1 MDNPCTLLR
10 EDLLNRKPLDAQ
22 ATRPFMNNRTSS
34 TASANKKIW
43 RVLRS
48 ATFRSLLGLGL
59 LAYILYSVGSKDLLA
74 TLSQI
79 SLAMV
84 GYLLL
89 LTVVLLMLSVFKWQV
104 ILREFGVVASLGDLT
119 KHYLVGYFINSFL
132 PSSIGGDVVRSY
144 KLGKEAGHLS
154 VFSATILER
163 YSGLVTMLL
172 MALVAV
178 ALFNFGSNKVPLL
191 VFFASAGVIV
201 GSIIGLSR
209 SGVRTLKILRIPER
223 IITKAVSLRE
233 ALLTGSKRPAFL
245 ITIVVLS
252 ILFHL
257 GAVLN
262 THAAGV
268 AVGWD
273 APPLLSLLAVVPVV
287 LIVTGI
293 PLTPGN
299 LGLTEG
305 AFYYFLTMVGASPSQ
320 AVATALVLRAKSV
333 LLAVI
338 GGLVVLKE
346 GAKR

>member
-1 MDNPCTLLR
+1 M
-10 EDLLNRKPLDAQ
+10 
-22 ATRPFMNNRTSS
+22 
-34 TASANKKIW
+34 
-43 RVLRS
+43 
-48 ATFRSLLGLGL
+48 G
-59 LAYILYSVGSKDLLA
+59 YILYRVGSKDLLD
-74 TLSQI
+74 TLGQI
-79 SLAMV
+79 SLSMV

-89 LTVVLLMLSVFKWQV
+89 ITVVLLFLSVFKWQL
-104 ILREFGVVASLGDLT
+104 ILREFGVTASLADLT

-144 KLGKEAGHLS
+144 KLGKEAGHLN

-172 MALVAV
+172 MALIAV
-178 ALFNFGSNKVPLL
+178 AIFNFRSTHVTLFVLL
-191 VFFASAGVIV
+191 ATLGFVL
-201 GSIIGLSR
+201 GSIFGLSR
-209 SGVRTLKILRIPER
+209 SGAHLLKLLHFPER
-223 IITKAVSLRE
+223 LITKAVSLRE
-233 ALLTGSKRPAFL
+233 ALITGAKRPRFL
-245 ITIVVLS
+245 FSIVVLS
-252 ILFHL
+252 VLFHL

-273 APPLLSLLAVVPVV
+273 APPILSLLAVVPVV

-305 AFYYFLTMVGASPSQ
+305 AFYYFLTMIGASPSQ
-320 AVATALVLRAKSV
+320 AVAIALVLRAKSV
-333 LLAVI
+333 LLALI

-346 GAKR
+346 GAIGKK

>member
-1 MDNPCTLLR
+1 MKNPS
-10 EDLLNRKPLDAQ
+10 P
-22 ATRPFMNNRTSS
+22 S
-34 TASANKKIW
+34 TISVQKKLW
-43 RVLRS
+43 GVLRS
-48 ATFRSLLGLGL
+48 ATLRSLIGIAL
-59 LAYILYSVGSKDLLA
+59 LTYILYRVGSKDLLV

-89 LTVVLLMLSVFKWQV
+89 LTVVLLLLSVFKWQM
-104 ILREFGVVASLGDLT
+104 ILREFGVVASIRDLT

-144 KLGKEAGHLS
+144 KLGKEAGHLN

-172 MALVAV
+172 MALIAV
-178 ALFNFGSNKVPLL
+178 ALFNFGSPKVPLL
-191 VFFASAGVIV
+191 VLLASVGVIA
-201 GSIIGLSR
+201 GSLIGLSR
-209 SGVRTLKILRIPER
+209 SGIRALTLLRFPER
-223 IITKAVSLRE
+223 IITKASSLRE
-233 ALLTGSKRPAFL
+233 ALLTGSKRPHFL
-245 ITIVVLS
+245 LTIVMLS
-252 ILFHL
+252 VLFHL

-305 AFYYFLTMVGASPSQ
+305 AFYYFLTMIGASPSQ

-333 LLAVI
+333 LLALI

-346 GAKR
+346 GALAKK